1 MKKVVF
7 SLLAAILL
15 PTIGMAAWYLYGQF
29 LSFEAD
35 DPYIWV
41 RTRSFML
48 ICLFIASA
56 HVVFLGLPA
65 FLVLR
70 KINAIRWWSTVA
82 TGFLMACIPIAV
94 WAWPL
99 KYPELKSNSSHWDG
113 QKMVQTMIDGVPTM
127 EGWLSYGSGV
137 LFMGAF
143 GAIGG
148 LAFWLVLHRHEPQPT
163 VQADRPA
170 SGGCAA

>member
-1 MKKVVF
+1 MC
-7 SLLAAILL
+7 LL
-15 PTIGMAAWYLYGQF
+15 
-29 LSFEAD
+29 
-35 DPYIWV
+35 
-41 RTRSFML
+41 
-48 ICLFIASA
+48 IAGG
-56 HVVFLGLPA
+56 HVLFLGFPT

-70 KINAIRWWSTVA
+70 KLKAIRWWSSIA
-82 TGFLMACIPIAV
+82 TGFLLGCIPVAI

-113 QKMVQTMIDGVPTM
+113 EKMVQTMVDGVPTV

-148 LAFWLVLHRHEPQPT
+148 LAFWLVWRKHEPQPS
-163 VQADRPA
+163 VPADGPA
-170 SGGCAA
+170 SASLRQARG